1 MSSIADYIAKNYL
14 STDKKKKKKKKL
26 RRKQL
31 QLFTMMRIHYLKL
44 RKMNLIMK
52 KRNVK
57 EY

>member
-14 STDKKKKKKKKL
+14 STDKKKKKKKL
-26 RRKQL
+26 RRKQI

>member
-14 STDKKKKKKKKL
+14 STDKKKKKKKL
-26 RRKQL
+26 RRKKL